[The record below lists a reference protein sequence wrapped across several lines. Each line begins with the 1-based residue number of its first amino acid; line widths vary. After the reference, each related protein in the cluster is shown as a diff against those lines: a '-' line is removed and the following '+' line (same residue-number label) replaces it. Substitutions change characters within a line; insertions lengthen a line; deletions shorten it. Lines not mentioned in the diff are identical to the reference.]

1 MSKENTAPDLKMI
14 NGSAHLAGSHLLQY
28 IERIEKLNEDAEAI
42 AADVK
47 EVYTEAKMSGF
58 DKKYVKEIVKLRKLD
73 RDQLLEQDE
82 LLRIYREAAGLL

>member
-1 MSKENTAPDLKMI
+1 MSNDKQAPELKMI
-14 NGSAHLAGSHLLQY
+14 NGSAHLDGSHLLQY

-42 AADVK
+42 ASDIK

-73 RDQLLEQDE
+73 PDQLSEQDE
-82 LLRIYREAAGLL
+82 LLRMYREAAGLL